1 MAQYPI
7 DNNEDLFD
15 AVNYLLS
22 GPTSRGQNFEGV
34 SAVGLPTLIID
45 DMLSPEAQTYFTGLQ
60 APATVNRYKEF
71 LLPADFYY
79 PIWSTLP
86 GGLTVTNIVPTAPT
100 SDKITI
106 TITPGLVPEETQ
118 SPLCVGQTIV
128 LSGVTPAGFNG
139 TYVVVDC
146 GETDSAP
153 LPNTAVLQ
161 AAASQTWP
169 AYVSGGIAEINPN
182 SYSITPLQFD
192 LGLRA
197 EVTVTGP
204 TDRVFVS
211 AQVSLDVYTYT
222 LFDAVASYQPL
233 IYFNINRY
241 KAIKPSSLPNTIGPI
256 VAGSNFIYNGYE
268 WTGDGGLISVPY
280 AIDWDLLGTQVYTNQ
295 VGLKVFNN
303 IIDQPGIGQYL
314 YALQIESPNYRDP
327 APDTGCVLVVG
338 ARTYDLRSFT
348 AQVIKQ

>member
-7 DNNEDLFD
+7 EDGKDLVD

-22 GPTSRGQNFEGV
+22 GPTSIGQNFQGV

-45 DMLSPEAQTYFTGLQ
+45 NMLAPEAQTYFTGLQ
-60 APATVNRYKEF
+60 QPTVVNRYKEF

-79 PIWSTLP
+79 PLWSTLP
-86 GGLTVTNIVPTAPT
+86 GGLAVTNIVPTAPT

-106 TITPGLVPEETQ
+106 TITPGTVTNETQ

-128 LSGVTPAGFNG
+128 LSGVNPAGFDG
-139 TYVVVDC
+139 TYVVVNC
-146 GETDSAP
+146 GETDSGP
-153 LPNTAVLQ
+153 LPNTAILQ

-169 AYVSGGIAEINPN
+169 AYVSGGVAEINPG
-182 SYSITPLQFD
+182 SFSITPLQFD

-222 LFDAVASYQPL
+222 KFVGVLAYQPL

-241 KAIKPSSLPNTIGPI
+241 KAIKPSALPNTVAPI
-256 VAGSNFIYNGYE
+256 VAGNNFIYNGYE

-280 AIDWDLLGTQVYTNQ
+280 AINWDTLGTQVYTNA
-295 VGLKVFNN
+295 VGLKIFNN
-303 IIDQPGIGQYL
+303 IIDTPGIGQYL
-314 YALQIESPNYRDP
+314 YTLQIESPNYRDT
-327 APDTGCVLVVG
+327 APNTGCILVVG